1 MTRTIAVIQ
10 ARLGSQRL
18 PEKMLA
24 NLGGHSLLE
33 WVVTRVRRST
43 MLDEVI
49 VATTEES
56 RDDRLAAECERL
68 GVSVIRG
75 STADVLSRFAKA
87 VEEDAA
93 DAVVRICADNPFID
107 PACIDQLVRE
117 YRKSGAEY
125 AFNHRPHGNCNY
137 ADGFG
142 AEILSRGLLDKLQS
156 SQLSSRHREHVT
168 LAVVDG
174 TIPARTHACSAP
186 KGLAR
191 PDLRFDVDWSEDLD
205 WLRTLVN
212 SQGISLVSSAN
223 DIIRAAS
230 FGGMRHD

>member
-24 NLGGHSLLE
+24 DLGGHSLLE

-68 GVSVIRG
+68 GVGVIRG
-75 STADVLSRFAKA
+75 STDDVLSRFAKA
-87 VEEDAA
+87 VEDDAA
-93 DAVVRICADNPFID
+93 DAIVRICADNPFID

-117 YRKSGAEY
+117 YRASGAEY
-125 AFNHRPHGNCNY
+125 AFNHRPHGTCDY

-156 SQLSSRHREHVT
+156 SKLSPRHREHVT

-186 KGLAR
+186 SELAH
-191 PDLRFDVDWSEDLD
+191 PQLRFDIDTQDDLSK
-205 WLRTLVN
+205 LNRLVVAGHLTP
-212 SQGISLVSSAN
+212 STSASDIVKASLGGSA
-223 DIIRAAS
+223 S
-230 FGGMRHD
+230 

>member
-24 NLGGHSLLE
+24 DLGGHSLLE

-56 RDDRLAAECERL
+56 HDNRLAAECERL

-75 STADVLSRFAKA
+75 STDDVLSRFAKA
-87 VEEDAA
+87 VEDDAA

-117 YRKSGAEY
+117 YRVSGAEY
-125 AFNHRPHGNCNY
+125 AFNHRPHGNCDY

-142 AEILSRGLLDKLQS
+142 AEILSRRLLDKLQS
-156 SQLSSRHREHVT
+156 SRLSPRHREHVT

-174 TIPARTHACSAP
+174 TIPARTHACLAP
-186 KGLAR
+186 SELAH
-191 PDLRFDVDWSEDLD
+191 PQLRFDIDTQDDLSK
-205 WLRTLVN
+205 LNRLVAAGHLTP
-212 SQGISLVSSAN
+212 STSASDIVKASLGGSA
-223 DIIRAAS
+223 S
-230 FGGMRHD
+230 

>member
-24 NLGGHSLLE
+24 DLGGHSLLE
-33 WVVTRVRRST
+33 WVVSRVLRST
-43 MLDEVI
+43 MLDEVV

-75 STADVLSRFAKA
+75 STDDVLSRFAKA
-87 VEEDAA
+87 IEDDAA

-117 YRKSGAEY
+117 YRASGAEY
-125 AFNHRPHGNCNY
+125 AFNHRPHGTCDY

-174 TIPARTHACSAP
+174 TIPARTHACAAP
-186 KGLAR
+186 SELAH
-191 PDLRFDVDWSEDLD
+191 PQLRFDIDTQDDLSK
-205 WLRTLVN
+205 LNRLVVAGHLTP
-212 SQGISLVSSAN
+212 STSAT
-223 DIIRAAS
+223 DIVNAFLGGSAS
-230 FGGMRHD
+230 